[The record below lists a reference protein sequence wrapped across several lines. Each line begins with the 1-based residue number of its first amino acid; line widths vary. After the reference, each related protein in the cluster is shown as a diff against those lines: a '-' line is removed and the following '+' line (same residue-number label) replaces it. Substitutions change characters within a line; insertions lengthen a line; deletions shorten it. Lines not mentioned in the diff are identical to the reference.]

1 MYVIKYKNML
11 RISELTTPLKKLIAK
26 ATVTPYL
33 RFPFLIILSWIL
45 CLSFYCLTVEVI
57 IYVYIAKQCIL
68 YIHVCI

>member
-33 RFPFLIILSWIL
+33 
-45 CLSFYCLTVEVI
+45 
-57 IYVYIAKQCIL
+57 
-68 YIHVCI
+68 